1 MEMALQTKTIIGSTS
16 NSNWTFKLD
25 VTENSTSIANNT
37 SSVTVTA
44 CIGRASSASY
54 MYGAS
59 ISCSVGVT
67 GCSNQTISYSNS
79 GTVNIAGGGWLNI
92 GSKTFYPTHNS
103 DGNKTVTISANFS
116 NNVSPSS
123 GSASGSIAL
132 TYIPRQ
138 ANISSAPNFNDEEN
152 PTITYSNPAGNAV
165 SGLHACISLTGATDD
180 IKYRDISK
188 TGSSYTFNLTE
199 DERNVLRNA
208 CTTGNSRSIRFYVRT
223 VISGNTYYSNLTKT
237 LSIINANPI
246 FNTYIYEDVNNET
259 IALTGN
265 SSSIIKGKSTLK
277 ATILSNDKA
286 IAQKNATMSY
296 YQIDNV
302 KANYSDTSDVVLE
315 VNNYDKSSISLQAV
329 DSRGNSTTISQN
341 IANFVEYENI
351 VKDNFSLTRSDN
363 GVGKFVTL
371 SFNGTFWNNNFGNV
385 DNEISISYKYKKTT
399 DTEYIIGTTSI
410 IPTIDGNNFSFNNLI
425 AGDTDDNG
433 FEIND
438 SYDIIV
444 TVTDKLSIVTY
455 GGIIGA
461 GSPAIAV
468 YGNKASIGDKYDT
481 SLGGTQFWGD
491 IYLNREKLNN
501 KIVCDII
508 LEDYTNLI
516 EINNLDL
523 NADGG
528 EYEITMYHSGTTL
541 SDTKIRFNDLDNGY
555 YQTAISFN
563 GTATTSDGTLTYES
577 AYRPRKDCI
586 YWWMPA
592 STSKLYPATLTG
604 KIFKQVDNRIAYSL
618 KNECSVSGKQWIAF
632 LTGVND
638 QETTN
643 LKSLKF
649 FRNSGEFNPGTRII
663 IRRR

>member
-1 MEMALQTKTIIGSTS
+1 MEMALQTKTIIGSTN
-16 NSNWTFKLD
+16 NSNWTFKLV

-44 CIGRASSASY
+44 YIGRISTSGSY
-54 MYGAS
+54 MTGAS
-59 ISCSVGVT
+59 ISCNVGIT
-67 GCSNQTISYSNS
+67 GCSNQTISYNNS
-79 GTVNIAGGGWLNI
+79 GTVNISAGGWLNI
-92 GSKTFYPTHNS
+92 GSKTFTVPHDSNGS
-103 DGNKTVTISANFS
+103 KTVTISASFT

-123 GSASGSIAL
+123 GSASDSMPLTKIAR
-132 TYIPRQ
+132 YSV
-138 ANISSAPNFNDEEN
+138 ISSADNFNDEGN
-152 PTITYSNPAGNAV
+152 PTMKFTNPSNGYFSLRAKIEAGGNTQLIT
-165 SGLHACISLTGATDD
+165 
-180 IKYRDISK
+180 RDLSK
-188 TGSSYTFNLTE
+188 TATSCTFNLT
-199 DERNVLRNA
+199 DSERNTLRNLSK
-208 CTTGNSRSIRFYVRT
+208 NSNTLSVRFT
-223 VISGNTYYSNLTKT
+223 ICCMNGNTE
-237 LSIINANPI
+237 LSASYLDRTMTIVNANPI

-265 SSSIIKGKSTLK
+265 SSSIIKGKSILK
-277 ATILSNDKA
+277 ATILADDKA

-302 KANYSDTSDVVLE
+302 KSNYSDTSDVILE

-341 IANFVEYENI
+341 IANFIEYENI

-444 TVTDKLSIVTY
+444 TVSDKLSVVTY
-455 GGIIGA
+455 VGIIGA
-461 GSPAIAV
+461 GKPAIAV

-481 SLGGTQFWGD
+481 NLGGTQLWGD

-508 LEDYTNLI
+508 LEDYTNQI

-592 STSKLYPATLTG
+592 STSKLYLATLTG

>member
-1 MEMALQTKTIIGSTS
+1 MALQTKTIIGSTN
-16 NSNWTFKLD
+16 NSNWTFKLV

-44 CIGRASSASY
+44 YIGRASSASY

-79 GTVNIAGGGWLNI
+79 GRVDIAGGGWLNI
-92 GSKTFYPTHNS
+92 GSKTFTVPHNA
-103 DGNKTVTISANFS
+103 DGTKTVTISANFS

-123 GSASGSIAL
+123 GSASDSMPLTKIAR
-132 TYIPRQ
+132 YSV
-138 ANISSAPNFNDEEN
+138 ISSADNFNDEGN
-152 PTITYSNPAGNAV
+152 PTMKFTNPSNGYFSLRAKIEAGGNTQ
-165 SGLHACISLTGATDD
+165 LI
-180 IKYRDISK
+180 IRDLSK
-188 TGSSYTFNLTE
+188 TATSCTFNLT
-199 DERNVLRNA
+199 DSERNTLRNLSK
-208 CTTGNSRSIRFYVRT
+208 NSNTLSVRFT
-223 VISGNTYYSNLTKT
+223 ICCMNGNTE
-237 LSIINANPI
+237 LSASYLDRTMTIVNANPI
-246 FNTYIYEDVNNET
+246 FDTYIYEDVNSET

-265 SSSIIKGKSTLK
+265 SSSIIKGKSILK
-277 ATILSNDKA
+277 ATILANDKA

-302 KANYSDTSDVVLE
+302 KSNYSDTSDVILE

-329 DSRGNSTTISQN
+329 DSRGNSTTIVQN
-341 IANFVEYENI
+341 IANFIEYENI

-371 SFNGTFWNNNFGNV
+371 SFNGTFWNNNFGNT
-385 DNEISISYKYKKTT
+385 DNELTISYKYKKTT
-399 DTEYIIGTTSI
+399 NTEYTIGTTII
-410 IPTIDGNNFSFNNLI
+410 IPDIDGNNFSFNNLI

-438 SYDIIV
+438 SYDI
-444 TVTDKLSIVTY
+444 TVVVSDKLSVVTY
-455 GGIIGA
+455 AGIIGA
-461 GSPAIAV
+461 GKPAIAV

-481 SLGGTQFWGD
+481 NLGGTQLWGD

-577 AYRPRKDCI
+577 AYRPGKDSI

-604 KIFKQVDNRIAYSL
+604 KFFKQVDNRIAYSF
-618 KNECSVSGKQWIAF
+618 KNECSVSGKQWISF

-638 QETTN
+638 RENTN